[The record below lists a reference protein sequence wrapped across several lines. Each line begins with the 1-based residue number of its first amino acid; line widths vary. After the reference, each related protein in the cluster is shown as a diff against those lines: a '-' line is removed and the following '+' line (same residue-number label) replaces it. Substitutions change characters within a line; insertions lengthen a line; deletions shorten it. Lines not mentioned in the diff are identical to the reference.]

1 MSGGGAI
8 ELGEEVGMRGML
20 GLVVAVVMIVVL
32 IIIMRAGI
40 LAKLGLRP
48 FLLPLFT
55 QQRRKGAFSEVSL
68 PHP

>member
-1 MSGGGAI
+1 MI
-8 ELGEEVGMRGML
+8 
-20 GLVVAVVMIVVL
+20 AVVVIIVLV
-32 IIIMRAGI
+32 IIMRAGV
-40 LAKLGLRP
+40 LALLGLRP